1 MRPTSNSGTNAG
13 PVQFHRREHLEKPPA
28 GAINGRNSR
37 FITGMSPDL
46 GLIGIGGPKCSIWA
60 ASLKQSRNAV
70 KQSRNAVHPGPKR
83 RPSVAHPSST
93 GKDHLTAACNVL
105 GSHWVLD
112 EVAG

>member
-28 GAINGRNSR
+28 GATNGRISR
-37 FITGMSPDL
+37 FITGMSPDF